1 MISLLE
7 FECIL
12 ALVVYSLAW
21 VFWGKNMKRTIFFVL
36 VISWMILI
44 FWFSSAG
51 HEASS
56 GQSMQAV
63 HGITRVTGVV
73 LPEVLVRKA
82 AHVFLYFILGILLTL
97 LVRTY
102 RIRWRSVV
110 LWAVGIACAYAATDE
125 THQLLV
131 GGRSG
136 QVSDVLLDTVA
147 ACVGVVVI
155 AGGYKLICKLRNNQK
170 YDKI

>member
-1 MISLLE
+1 
-7 FECIL
+7 
-12 ALVVYSLAW
+12 
-21 VFWGKNMKRTIFFVL
+21 MKRTIFFVL

-102 RIRWRSVV
+102 RVRWRNVV
-110 LWAVGIACAYAATDE
+110 LWAVGIACVYAATDE

-170 YDKI
+170 CDRI

>member
-1 MISLLE
+1 
-7 FECIL
+7 
-12 ALVVYSLAW
+12 
-21 VFWGKNMKRTIFFVL
+21 MKRIILFAL

-51 HEASS
+51 HEVSS
-56 GQSMQAV
+56 GQSERVVRSMQY
-63 HGITRVTGVV
+63 ITNISFSETV
-73 LPEVLVRKA
+73 VRKA
-82 AHVFLYFILGILLTL
+82 AHVFLYFVLGILLTL
-97 LVRTY
+97 LVHTY
-102 RIRWRSVV
+102 HIRWRSVV
-110 LWAVGIACAYAATDE
+110 LWAVGVACAYAATDE

-170 YDKI
+170 CDKI

>member
-1 MISLLE
+1 MTKKRI
-7 FECIL
+7 IL
-12 ALVVYSLAW
+12 
-21 VFWGKNMKRTIFFVL
+21 FVL

-51 HEASS
+51 HEVSS
-56 GQSMQAV
+56 GQSE
-63 HGITRVTGVV
+63 RVVQGVRHMTNISV
-73 LPEVLVRKA
+73 PEMIVRKA
-82 AHVFLYFILGILLTL
+82 AHVFLYFVLGILLTL

-102 RIRWRSVV
+102 HIRWRSVV

-136 QVSDVLLDTVA
+136 QVSDALLDTAA
-147 ACVGVVVI
+147 ACAGAVII
-155 AGGYKLICKLRNNQK
+155 AGGYKFICKLHKNQK
-170 YDKI
+170 CDRI

>member
-1 MISLLE
+1 MTKKRI
-7 FECIL
+7 IL
-12 ALVVYSLAW
+12 FA
-21 VFWGKNMKRTIFFVL
+21 L
-36 VISWMILI
+36 VISWMVLI
-44 FWFSSAG
+44 FWFSNAG
-51 HEASS
+51 HEVSS
-56 GQSMQAV
+56 GQSE
-63 HGITRVTGVV
+63 RVVQSVRHVTNISVSEMV
-73 LPEVLVRKA
+73 VRKA
-82 AHVFLYFILGILLTL
+82 AHVFLYFVLGILLTL

-147 ACVGVVVI
+147 ACIGAIVV
-155 AGGYKLICKLRNNQK
+155 AGGYKFIYKLHKNQK
-170 YDKI
+170 CDRI

>member
-1 MISLLE
+1 
-7 FECIL
+7 
-12 ALVVYSLAW
+12 
-21 VFWGKNMKRTIFFVL
+21 MKSMTKKRITLFAL

-51 HEASS
+51 HEVSS
-56 GQSMQAV
+56 GQSE
-63 HGITRVTGVV
+63 RVVQGVRYV
-73 LPEVLVRKA
+73 TSISVSEMVVRKV
-82 AHVFLYFILGILLTL
+82 AHVFLYFVLGILLTL

-136 QVSDVLLDTVA
+136 QVSDVLLDTAA
-147 ACVGVVVI
+147 ACVGAVVI
-155 AGGYKLICKLRNNQK
+155 AGGYMFIYKLHKNQK
-170 YDKI
+170 CDRI

>member
-1 MISLLE
+1 
-7 FECIL
+7 
-12 ALVVYSLAW
+12 
-21 VFWGKNMKRTIFFVL
+21 MKRTVFFVL

-51 HEASS
+51 HEVSS
-56 GQSMQAV
+56 GQSE
-63 HGITRVTGVV
+63 RVVQSIRHMTNISVSEMV
-73 LPEVLVRKA
+73 VRKA
-82 AHVFLYFILGILLTL
+82 AHVLLYFVLGVLLTL

-102 RIRWRSVV
+102 HIRWRSVV

-136 QVSDVLLDTVA
+136 QVSDVLLDTAA
-147 ACVGVVVI
+147 ACVGAVVI
-155 AGGYKLICKLRNNQK
+155 AGG
-170 YDKI
+170 

>member
-1 MISLLE
+1 
-7 FECIL
+7 
-12 ALVVYSLAW
+12 
-21 VFWGKNMKRTIFFVL
+21 
-36 VISWMILI
+36 MILI

-170 YDKI
+170 CDKI

>member
-1 MISLLE
+1 
-7 FECIL
+7 
-12 ALVVYSLAW
+12 
-21 VFWGKNMKRTIFFVL
+21 
-36 VISWMILI
+36 MILI

>member
-1 MISLLE
+1 
-7 FECIL
+7 
-12 ALVVYSLAW
+12 
-21 VFWGKNMKRTIFFVL
+21 MKRTIFFVL

-110 LWAVGIACAYAATDE
+110 LWAVGVACAYAATDE

-136 QVSDVLLDTVA
+136 QVSDVLLDTAA
-147 ACVGVVVI
+147 ACAGAAVI
-155 AGGYKLICKLRNNQK
+155 AGGYKLICKLHNNQK
-170 YDKI
+170 CDKI

>member
-1 MISLLE
+1 MIKKRI
-7 FECIL
+7 IL
-12 ALVVYSLAW
+12 FA
-21 VFWGKNMKRTIFFVL
+21 L

-51 HEASS
+51 HEVSS
-56 GQSMQAV
+56 GQSE
-63 HGITRVTGVV
+63 RVVQGVQYV
-73 LPEVLVRKA
+73 TNISVPEMVVRKA
-82 AHVFLYFILGILLTL
+82 AHVFLYFVLGILLTL

-102 RIRWRSVV
+102 HICWRSVV

-147 ACVGVVVI
+147 ACIGATVI
-155 AGGYKLICKLRNNQK
+155 AGGCMFIYKLHKNQK
-170 YDKI
+170 CDRI

>member
-1 MISLLE
+1 MTKKRI
-7 FECIL
+7 IL
-12 ALVVYSLAW
+12 FA
-21 VFWGKNMKRTIFFVL
+21 L

-51 HEASS
+51 HEVSS
-56 GQSMQAV
+56 GQSE
-63 HGITRVTGVV
+63 RVVQGVQYV
-73 LPEVLVRKA
+73 TNISVPEMVVRKA
-82 AHVFLYFILGILLTL
+82 AHVFLYFVLGILLTL

-102 RIRWRSVV
+102 HIRWRSVV

-125 THQLLV
+125 THQSLV

-147 ACVGVVVI
+147 ACAGAIVI
-155 AGGYKLICKLRNNQK
+155 AGGYMFIYKLHKNQEC
-170 YDKI
+170 DKI

>member
-1 MISLLE
+1 
-7 FECIL
+7 
-12 ALVVYSLAW
+12 
-21 VFWGKNMKRTIFFVL
+21 MKRTIFFVL

-102 RIRWRSVV
+102 RIRWRSVA

-136 QVSDVLLDTVA
+136 QVSDVLLDTAA
-147 ACVGVVVI
+147 ACVGAIVI
-155 AGGYKLICKLRNNQK
+155 AGGHMVIYKLHKNQK
-170 YDKI
+170 CDRI

>member
-1 MISLLE
+1 MT
-7 FECIL
+7 
-12 ALVVYSLAW
+12 
-21 VFWGKNMKRTIFFVL
+21 KKRITLFAL

-51 HEASS
+51 HEVSS
-56 GQSMQAV
+56 GQSE
-63 HGITRVTGVV
+63 RVVQGVRYV
-73 LPEVLVRKA
+73 TSISVSEMVVRKV
-82 AHVFLYFILGILLTL
+82 AHVFLYFVLGILLTL

-136 QVSDVLLDTVA
+136 QVSDVLLDTAA
-147 ACVGVVVI
+147 ACVGAVVI
-155 AGGYKLICKLRNNQK
+155 AGGYMFIYKLHKNQK
-170 YDKI
+170 CDRI

>member
-1 MISLLE
+1 M
-7 FECIL
+7 
-12 ALVVYSLAW
+12 
-21 VFWGKNMKRTIFFVL
+21 KNMTKKRIILFAL

-56 GQSMQAV
+56 GQSMRAV
-63 HGITRVTGVV
+63 HGIAQATGVV
-73 LPEVLVRKA
+73 LSEALVRKA
-82 AHVFLYFILGILLTL
+82 AHVFLYFVLGILLTL

-102 RIRWRSVV
+102 RVRWRNVV

-136 QVSDVLLDTVA
+136 QVSDVLLDTAA
-147 ACVGVVVI
+147 ACVGAIVI
-155 AGGYKLICKLRNNQK
+155 AGGHMVIYKLHKNQK
-170 YDKI
+170 CDKI

>member
-1 MISLLE
+1 MTKKRI
-7 FECIL
+7 IL
-12 ALVVYSLAW
+12 FA
-21 VFWGKNMKRTIFFVL
+21 L

-51 HEASS
+51 HEVSS
-56 GQSMQAV
+56 GQSERVVQSIR
-63 HGITRVTGVV
+63 HITNISI
-73 LPEVLVRKA
+73 PEMIVRKA
-82 AHVFLYFILGILLTL
+82 AHVFLYFVLGILLTL

-125 THQLLV
+125 THQSLV

-147 ACVGVVVI
+147 ACIGAIVI
-155 AGGYKLICKLRNNQK
+155 AGGCMFIYKLHKNQK
-170 YDKI
+170 CDRI

>member
-1 MISLLE
+1 
-7 FECIL
+7 
-12 ALVVYSLAW
+12 
-21 VFWGKNMKRTIFFVL
+21 MKRTIFFVL

>member
-1 MISLLE
+1 
-7 FECIL
+7 
-12 ALVVYSLAW
+12 
-21 VFWGKNMKRTIFFVL
+21 MKRTIFFVL

-170 YDKI
+170 CDKI